1 MSDQLEHYRVSR
13 QIYAKRFFNPN
24 DPVDL
29 QLAYEFIQT
38 GKWKDR
44 CPFVESWPY
53 TNVPDM
59 IKTEVLL
66 KYLPKI
72 IKEQRA
78 LKKKK
83 TV

>member
-1 MSDQLEHYRVSR
+1 MDSSTYRVSKR
-13 QIYAKRFFNPN
+13 IYGKRPFDPQ

-29 QLAYEFIQT
+29 KEALYFIKK
-38 GKWKDR
+38 GKWKDY

-59 IKTEVLL
+59 IKTEIAL

-72 IKEQRA
+72 IAEKTS
-78 LKKKK
+78 K
-83 TV
+83 TVVKK